1 MKNFILSIL
10 FIIHSIQ
17 GTDVVQLTDENFDE
31 HVTNSTDFW
40 MIKFYSP
47 YCGHCIKLAPK
58 WEEAATA
65 LKGKVK
71 FGDVDV
77 TTHNMLK
84 ERYNIDSFPKLR
96 VFHKGFDYGNGEQP

>member
-1 MKNFILSIL
+1 MLKKLTIVILTVLQSINCA
-10 FIIHSIQ
+10 
-17 GTDVVQLTDENFDE
+17 DVYELTDDDFDE

-58 WEEAATA
+58 WEAAATA

-71 FGDVDV
+71 LGKVDV
-77 TTHNMLK
+77 TAHEKLK
-84 ERYNIDSFPKLR
+84 NRYDIDSFPKLR
-96 VFHKGFDYGNGEQP
+96 VFHKGFDYGAGE